1 MSLLK
6 QIYSQTKV
14 HEFLDSLAR
23 NSYSSKEIYAVG
35 LSHFQVF
42 LNDKYPNQ
50 YQTLETIIEPLT
62 TNEINVYTLLDNFV
76 SYILKANQL
85 SPNSISLYVAAV
97 KSYLAYYDIDIV
109 SSKFKRKVR
118 LPKNH
123 REDEEPLEASDI
135 RKILLSCNNR
145 RLKPYLLM
153 LASGGMRTIEALA
166 TRIRDIDF
174 SVSPTKVHIRKEYA
188 KTRVGRDVYISNE
201 STKFLKE
208 WLDWKY
214 RNRKTKE
221 LTPVRSDDDLVFSKA
236 KFGFG
241 NEKNGNGKNE
251 KAQQQANPE
260 MIYIKITKEFNAILK
275 TVKMDERKEGM
286 LRRKITL
293 HSLRR
298 YVKTVISDQ
307 VSQDYSEW
315 FLGHAKSPYWT
326 MTEAQRRQIYAEKC
340 MKYLTFL
347 DYSELETTGKSIE
360 SKLEEKDREIAFLKE
375 RYNESLGSVS
385 TLSDELVLQRERLNR
400 LEKLIAP
407 KKRI

>member
-6 QIYSQTKV
+6 QIYTQTKV

-35 LSHFQVF
+35 LSHFQRF
-42 LNDKYPNQ
+42 LNDKFPNQ
-50 YQTLETIIEPLT
+50 NKTLETIIEPLT

-85 SPNSISLYVAAV
+85 SPNSISLYLAAV
-97 KSYLAYYDIDIV
+97 KSYLGYYDIDIV

-123 REDEEPLEASDI
+123 REDEEPIDASDI

-145 RLKPYLLM
+145 RLKPYLLF

-188 KTRVGRDVYISNE
+188 KTRVSRDVYISNE
-201 STKFLKE
+201 CTKYLLE

-214 RNRKTKE
+214 RKRKTKE
-221 LTPVRSDDDLVFSKA
+221 LTPVRSGDDLVFSKA

-241 NEKNGNGKNE
+241 NEENGNE
-251 KAQQQANPE
+251 KTQQQANPE
-260 MIYIKITKEFNAILK
+260 MIYIKITKEFNSILK
-275 TVKMDERKEGM
+275 TVKMDERKERM

-298 YVKTVISDQ
+298 YVKTVISNV

-315 FLGHAKSPYWT
+315 FLGHAKSRYWT
-326 MTEAQRRQIYAEKC
+326 MKEPQRREIYATKC

-347 DYSELETTGKSIE
+347 DYSGLEATGKNVE
-360 SKLEEKDREIAFLKE
+360 AKLEQKDREIAYLRERDTVKE
-375 RYNESLGSVS
+375 DIMAG
-385 TLSDELVLQRERLNR
+385 LSDKILDLTLKVDRLM
-400 LEKLIAP
+400 KDM
-407 KKRI
+407 KRYST